1 MLKSSEIR
9 AAIAQKSAEVK
20 AIVEL
25 ATKEER
31 ELTAEEKAVV
41 DRIQG
46 IGDEAGEIQQ
56 LNTDL
61 ERAVRFEARVAE
73 IANQLEP
80 TLGQPP
86 EPKPDRK
93 AISIPAQ
100 ARVHG
105 SLKAFTGEK
114 AAENAYI
121 AGRWV
126 AANFLGHSGSRKW
139 LKDHGIRN
147 SMSTDS
153 NEKGGIFVPTEMQ
166 TSIIRLVE
174 KHGVFRQYSK
184 VTPMGSDRKVAPV
197 RIAGMTAY
205 PVAET
210 RDSNE
215 GSNTGTRSEPQY
227 ANIELVARKWKAWVK
242 MSDELNE
249 DALISIADEVALE
262 MALAFAYAEDTAG
275 FLGDGT
281 SAYHGIVG
289 VLNAVNAGSVHIADT
304 ANTSFGALDMA
315 DFEGMVGKLP
325 EFEGINPAWF
335 VSKAGYYASMHRL
348 LMAAGGNT
356 AENLENGGRPMFL
369 GYPVVFTSVLN
380 KTLTAQTDTKL
391 LAFGDLRMA
400 SLLGDR
406 RKMTM
411 SLTDQRFWDEDQIAI
426 KGTERFDINIHSR
439 GTATDPGA
447 ILVLQTPSA

>member
-31 ELTAEEKAVV
+31 ELTDDEKSVV

-86 EPKPDRK
+86 EPNPDRK

-126 AANFLGHSGSRKW
+126 AANFLGTAARASGSR
-139 LKDHGIRN
+139 I
-147 SMSTDS
+147 
-153 NEKGGIFVPTEMQ
+153 
-166 TSIIRLVE
+166 
-174 KHGVFRQYSK
+174 
-184 VTPMGSDRKVAPV
+184 
-197 RIAGMTAY
+197 
-205 PVAET
+205 
-210 RDSNE
+210 
-215 GSNTGTRSEPQY
+215 
-227 ANIELVARKWKAWVK
+227 
-242 MSDELNE
+242 
-249 DALISIADEVALE
+249 
-262 MALAFAYAEDTAG
+262 
-275 FLGDGT
+275 
-281 SAYHGIVG
+281 
-289 VLNAVNAGSVHIADT
+289 
-304 ANTSFGALDMA
+304 
-315 DFEGMVGKLP
+315 
-325 EFEGINPAWF
+325 
-335 VSKAGYYASMHRL
+335 
-348 LMAAGGNT
+348 
-356 AENLENGGRPMFL
+356 
-369 GYPVVFTSVLN
+369 
-380 KTLTAQTDTKL
+380 
-391 LAFGDLRMA
+391 MA
-400 SLLGDR
+400 S
-406 RKMTM
+406 
-411 SLTDQRFWDEDQIAI
+411 
-426 KGTERFDINIHSR
+426 
-439 GTATDPGA
+439 ATP
-447 ILVLQTPSA
+447 